1 MGNQARSMASPLCQ
15 GRLRWEGS
23 LLPSHSGYGPAT
35 KLPTLTQSLVR
46 DRWQRGPCQQTSHS
60 HALQRC
66 RSRGL
71 VPCSYCCATDFWLA
85 KSHCKMRCSSR
96 APSLSEELC
105 PPLVTAF
112 PARSS
117 SMGAALCDSSTR
129 PCWLCP
135 LLWDVLLG
143 DRALGERSHPARLP
157 QQHTVSLLSSSS
169 SGELSIVT
177 GIN

>member
-1 MGNQARSMASPLCQ
+1 MASPLCQ

-105 PPLVTAF
+105 PPSVMAF
-112 PARSS
+112 PACSS
-117 SMGAALCDSSTR
+117 SMGAALCDSSAR

-135 LLWDVLLG
+135 LSRGMCRWGTGRWAREAILHGIPSSTPSV
-143 DRALGERSHPARLP
+143 RSPAPARG
-157 QQHTVSLLSSSS
+157 S
-169 SGELSIVT
+169 
-177 GIN
+177 